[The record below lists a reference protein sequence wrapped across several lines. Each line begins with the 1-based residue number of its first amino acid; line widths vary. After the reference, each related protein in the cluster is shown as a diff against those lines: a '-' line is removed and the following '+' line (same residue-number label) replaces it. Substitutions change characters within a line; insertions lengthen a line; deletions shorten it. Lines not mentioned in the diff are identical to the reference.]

1 MTQNQ
6 DFATGF
12 LVTFFFFPIN
22 KTAVIT
28 SSVRDD
34 IIIRSHFLLAHETS
48 RDFKLPHVF
57 FFFTVCSLG
66 NVLAVVL
73 FCAAVLH
80 RGYCSHRVCTT
91 CSSAVSKK
99 LSVTMVT
106 NTRVSER
113 NFCCFFFKKKER
125 KGMTSRLHQR

>member
-57 FFFTVCSLG
+57 FFLLFVLLEMFSLSFSSVLPCCIVGTVVTGFVQL
-66 NVLAVVL
+66 VAL
-73 FCAAVLH
+73 
-80 RGYCSHRVCTT
+80 
-91 CSSAVSKK
+91 
-99 LSVTMVT
+99 LSVKSC
-106 NTRVSER
+106 RSPW
-113 NFCCFFFKKKER
+113 
-125 KGMTSRLHQR
+125 